1 MQVRLW
7 TRISRSTNDLLDRAG
22 KIIRMKAERPRF
34 AFERDLSIALNQVE
48 AVRPAGV
55 SGFRLIVKVIN
66 QRRELDMQLPN
77 ASASHGRALLLVTRT
92 AEQNIIADIALHLP
106 DVGRMSFKNVDG
118 VEVDFALVLLGQLV
132 QGGNLPPKRRSGIA
146 AENENDWPLRP

>member
-1 MQVRLW
+1 
-7 TRISRSTNDLLDRAG
+7 
-22 KIIRMKAERPRF
+22 
-34 AFERDLSIALNQVE
+34 
-48 AVRPAGV
+48 
-55 SGFRLIVKVIN
+55 
-66 QRRELDMQLPN
+66 MQLPN

-92 AEQNIIADIALHLP
+92 AEQNVIADIALHLP